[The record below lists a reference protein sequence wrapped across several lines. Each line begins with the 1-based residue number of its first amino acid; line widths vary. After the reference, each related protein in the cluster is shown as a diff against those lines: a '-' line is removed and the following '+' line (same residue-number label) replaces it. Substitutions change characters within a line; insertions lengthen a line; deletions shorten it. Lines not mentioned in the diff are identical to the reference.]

1 MYNRL
6 FDWRPNETQHT
17 PQLRRCCCQVR
28 LWRNFSDEID
38 EARDPSRNLFE
49 VSSVLHRQTKISGH
63 RRPRRTISEKV
74 QQEKFLSRGTPLIFK
89 YLKHLTYIATSWALT
104 SSDDEILVGGQ
115 AVIEGVMMRS
125 PKGYSV
131 AVRRQ
136 DGTVRVM
143 KDALLALGAK
153 WKVFKAPILRGV
165 GVLGQALVLGI
176 RALRFS
182 VEEALTEEDAKK
194 IAKEPAQVS
203 SWLIAGNLVLALGV
217 NILLFIALPLLITR
231 LLQTQVG
238 FQSSLL
244 FNGIDGFFRVLVFV
258 IFLYSVSWMK
268 DMNRV
273 FQYHGAEHKTVYNFE
288 SRQDLSVTNA
298 QKFST
303 LHPRCGTSF
312 LLVVMIVSILVFSL
326 VHFDGFA
333 GKLLSRIV
341 LLPLVAGISYEIIR
355 YSAKHPKS
363 LLRIVTLPGLLL
375 QKITT
380 KPPDDK
386 QVEIAIRAL
395 EEALTV

>member
-1 MYNRL
+1 
-6 FDWRPNETQHT
+6 
-17 PQLRRCCCQVR
+17 
-28 LWRNFSDEID
+28 
-38 EARDPSRNLFE
+38 
-49 VSSVLHRQTKISGH
+49 
-63 RRPRRTISEKV
+63 
-74 QQEKFLSRGTPLIFK
+74 LIFK
-89 YLKHLTYIATSWALT
+89 HFKHFIFTAASWALN

-136 DGTVRVM
+136 DGTVRVI
-143 KDALLALGAK
+143 KDALFALGER
-153 WKVFKAPILRGV
+153 WKAFKLPILRGV

-182 VEEALTEEDAKK
+182 AEEALSDDQPAQASTAKTETKK
-194 IAKEPAQVS
+194 DTSQVS

-217 NILLFIALPLLITR
+217 NVVLFVALPLVITR
-231 LLQTQVG
+231 LLQTQIG
-238 FQSSLL
+238 FQSSIL
-244 FNGIDGFFRVLVFV
+244 FNGIDGLFRVLVFV

-288 SRQDLSVTNA
+288 ARQELNVTNA

-312 LLVVMIVSILVFSL
+312 LLVVMIVSILVFS
-326 VHFDGFA
+326 VAKFDSFTA
-333 GKLLSRIV
+333 KLLSRIV

-355 YSAKHPKS
+355 YSAKHPNS
-363 LLRIVTLPGLLL
+363 LLRWVTFPGLLL

-380 KPPDDK
+380 QPPNDK
-386 QVEIAIRAL
+386 QVEVAIRAL

>member
-1 MYNRL
+1 M
-6 FDWRPNETQHT
+6 
-17 PQLRRCCCQVR
+17 
-28 LWRNFSDEID
+28 S
-38 EARDPSRNLFE
+38 
-49 VSSVLHRQTKISGH
+49 
-63 RRPRRTISEKV
+63 
-74 QQEKFLSRGTPLIFK
+74 FK
-89 YLKHLTYIATSWALT
+89 YLKYLVLTATAWALS

-115 AVIEGVMMRS
+115 AVVEGVMMRS

-143 KDALLALGAK
+143 KDLVLALSQK
-153 WKVFKAPILRGV
+153 WKIFKAPIVRGV

-182 VEEALTEEDAKK
+182 TEEALAEESVKQEAKSD
-194 IAKEPAQVS
+194 PAQVS
-203 SWLIAGNLVLALGV
+203 SWMIGGSLVLALGI
-217 NILLFIALPLLITR
+217 NILIFIALPLVITR
-231 LLQTQVG
+231 LIQAQVG

-244 FNGIDGFFRVLVFV
+244 FNGIDGLFRVLVFV
-258 IFLYSVSWMK
+258 IFLYSVSLMK

-288 SRQDLSVTNA
+288 SRQALNVKNA

-312 LLVVMIVSILVFSL
+312 LLVVMIVSILVFSIA
-326 VHFDGFA
+326 HFDSFG

-341 LLPLVAGISYEIIR
+341 LLPFVAGISYEIIR

-363 LLRIVTLPGLLL
+363 MLRIVTLPGLLL

-380 KPPDDK
+380 KPPDDT

>member
-1 MYNRL
+1 M
-6 FDWRPNETQHT
+6 
-17 PQLRRCCCQVR
+17 
-28 LWRNFSDEID
+28 
-38 EARDPSRNLFE
+38 
-49 VSSVLHRQTKISGH
+49 
-63 RRPRRTISEKV
+63 
-74 QQEKFLSRGTPLIFK
+74 IFK
-89 YLKHLTYIATSWALT
+89 YLKHLLYVSTSWALS

-143 KDALLALGAK
+143 KDALLSLGEK
-153 WKVFKAPILRGV
+153 WKIFKMPVLRGV

-176 RALRFS
+176 RALFFS
-182 VEEALTEEDAKK
+182 AEEAINEEGQTPQAGAENSAKK
-194 IAKEPAQVS
+194 EAKPPTQLS
-203 SWLIAGNLVLALGV
+203 SWLIAGNLIVALGV
-217 NILLFIALPLLITR
+217 NILLFIALPLVATR
-231 LLQTQVG
+231 LLQGQLG
-238 FQSSLL
+238 FQSTFL
-244 FNGIDGFFRVLVFV
+244 FNSIDGLFRVLVFV
-258 IFLYSVSWMK
+258 TFLYSFSWMK
-268 DMNRV
+268 DMNRL

-288 SRQDLSVTNA
+288 SRQRLSVATA

-312 LLVVMIVSILVFSL
+312 LLVVMGVSILVFSI

-355 YSAKHPKS
+355 YSAKRPKS
-363 LLRIVTLPGLLL
+363 WVRVITFPGLLL

-380 KPPDDK
+380 KPPDDT

>member
-1 MYNRL
+1 M
-6 FDWRPNETQHT
+6 
-17 PQLRRCCCQVR
+17 
-28 LWRNFSDEID
+28 
-38 EARDPSRNLFE
+38 
-49 VSSVLHRQTKISGH
+49 
-63 RRPRRTISEKV
+63 
-74 QQEKFLSRGTPLIFK
+74 IFK
-89 YLKHLTYIATSWALT
+89 YLKHLVFTATSWALS

-143 KDALLALGAK
+143 KDALLSLGEK
-153 WKVFKAPILRGV
+153 WKIFKTPVVRGV
-165 GVLGQALVLGI
+165 GVLAQALVLGI

-182 VEEALTEEDAKK
+182 AEEALAEETAKK
-194 IAKEPAQVS
+194 NVDAPEKDTSKVS
-203 SWLIAGNLVLALGV
+203 SWLIAGNLVLALGI
-217 NILLFIALPLLITR
+217 NIVLFVVLPLFITR
-231 LLQTQVG
+231 LVQGQIG
-238 FQSSLL
+238 FESSLL
-244 FNGIDGFFRVLVFV
+244 FNGIDGLFRVMVFV
-258 IFLYSVSWMK
+258 LFLYSVSWMK

-288 SRQDLSVTNA
+288 ARQPLHVSVA

-312 LLVVMIVSILVFSL
+312 LLVVMIVSILVFSIAS
-326 VHFDGFA
+326 FDTFT

-355 YSAKHPKS
+355 YSAKHPNS
-363 LLRIVTLPGLLL
+363 LLRIVTFPGLML

-380 KPPDDK
+380 KPPDDN

-395 EEALTV
+395 EEALSVEIPTPETALTV

>member
-1 MYNRL
+1 M
-6 FDWRPNETQHT
+6 FT
-17 PQLRRCCCQVR
+17 
-28 LWRNFSDEID
+28 
-38 EARDPSRNLFE
+38 
-49 VSSVLHRQTKISGH
+49 
-63 RRPRRTISEKV
+63 
-74 QQEKFLSRGTPLIFK
+74 
-89 YLKHLTYIATSWALT
+89 YLKHLAITATSWAL
-104 SSDDEILVGGQ
+104 SSGDDEILVGGQ

-143 KDALLALGAK
+143 KDPLLAMGQK
-153 WKVFKAPILRGV
+153 WKIFKAPIIRGV

-176 RALRFS
+176 KALLFS
-182 VEEALTEEDAKK
+182 AEEALAEESPN
-194 IAKEPAQVS
+194 KEGESAAPPAAPLS
-203 SWLIAGNLVLALGV
+203 SWMIAGQLVLGLGF
-217 NILLFIALPLLITR
+217 NILLFILLPLVITR
-231 LLQTQVG
+231 LLQTQIG

-258 IFLYSVSWMK
+258 TFLYLVSLMK

-288 SRQDLSVTNA
+288 SRQELKVVNA

-312 LLVVMIVSILVFSL
+312 LLVVMIVSILVFSIA
-326 VHFDGFA
+326 HFDTFG
-333 GKLLSRIV
+333 GKLLSRII

-355 YSAKHPKS
+355 YSAKHPNS
-363 LLRIVTLPGLLL
+363 ILRLVTLPGLWL

-380 KPPDDK
+380 KPPDDH

>member
-1 MYNRL
+1 
-6 FDWRPNETQHT
+6 
-17 PQLRRCCCQVR
+17 
-28 LWRNFSDEID
+28 
-38 EARDPSRNLFE
+38 
-49 VSSVLHRQTKISGH
+49 
-63 RRPRRTISEKV
+63 
-74 QQEKFLSRGTPLIFK
+74 LILK
-89 YLKHLTYIATSWALT
+89 YLKHFVLTATSWALT

-143 KDALLALGAK
+143 KDALLSLGEK
-153 WKVFKAPILRGV
+153 WKILKTPIVRGV

-182 VEEALTEEDAKK
+182 AEEALTEEGAQKQVTPKK
-194 IAKEPAQVS
+194 DPAQVS
-203 SWLIAGNLVLALGV
+203 SWLIAGNMVLALV
-217 NILLFIALPLLITR
+217 INILLFVALPLVITR
-231 LLQTQVG
+231 LLQAKMG
-238 FQSSLL
+238 FESSIL

-258 IFLYSVSWMK
+258 MFLYMVSWMK

-288 SRQDLSVTNA
+288 ARQDLKVDNA
-298 QKFST
+298 KKYST

-312 LLVVMIVSILVFSL
+312 LLVVMIVSILVFS
-326 VHFDGFA
+326 VAHFDSFSA
-333 GKLLSRIV
+333 KLLSRIV

-355 YSAKHPKS
+355 YSAKHPNS
-363 LLRIVTLPGLLL
+363 LLRIVTFPGLLL

-380 KPPDDK
+380 KEPDDT
-386 QVEIAIRAL
+386 QLEIAIRAL

>member
-1 MYNRL
+1 
-6 FDWRPNETQHT
+6 
-17 PQLRRCCCQVR
+17 
-28 LWRNFSDEID
+28 
-38 EARDPSRNLFE
+38 
-49 VSSVLHRQTKISGH
+49 
-63 RRPRRTISEKV
+63 
-74 QQEKFLSRGTPLIFK
+74 LILK
-89 YLKHLTYIATSWALT
+89 YLKHLTITATSWALS

-136 DGTVRVM
+136 DGTIRVM
-143 KDALLALGAK
+143 KDALLSLGEK
-153 WKVFKAPILRGV
+153 WKVLKTPVLRGV

-182 VEEALTEEDAKK
+182 AEEALTEEDKK
-194 IAKEPAQVS
+194 QQTEGAKEQPAAKQKDPSQVS
-203 SWLIAGNLVLALGV
+203 SWLIAGNMVLALGI
-217 NILLFIALPLLITR
+217 NILLFVALPLVITR
-231 LLQTQVG
+231 MLQAKMG
-238 FQSSLL
+238 FESSIL
-244 FNGIDGFFRVLVFV
+244 FNGIDGIFRVLVFV
-258 IFLYSVSWMK
+258 MFLYIVSWMK

-288 SRQDLSVTNA
+288 ARQELKVDNA
-298 QKFST
+298 KKYST

-312 LLVVMIVSILVFSL
+312 LLVVMIVSILVFS
-326 VHFDGFA
+326 VAHFDSFS

-355 YSAKHPKS
+355 YSAKHPNS
-363 LLRIVTLPGLLL
+363 LLRIVTFPGLLL

-380 KPPDDK
+380 KEPDDT
-386 QVEIAIRAL
+386 QLEIAIRAL

>member
-1 MYNRL
+1 M
-6 FDWRPNETQHT
+6 
-17 PQLRRCCCQVR
+17 
-28 LWRNFSDEID
+28 
-38 EARDPSRNLFE
+38 
-49 VSSVLHRQTKISGH
+49 
-63 RRPRRTISEKV
+63 
-74 QQEKFLSRGTPLIFK
+74 FK
-89 YLKHLTYIATSWALT
+89 YLKYLAITATSWALS

-125 PKGYSV
+125 PRGYSV

-136 DGTVRVM
+136 DGSVRVM
-143 KDALLALGAK
+143 KDPLLAMGAK
-153 WKVFKAPILRGV
+153 WKIFKAPIVRGV

-182 VEEALTEEDAKK
+182 AEEALTEEGAGQAVKADSA
-194 IAKEPAQVS
+194 PASPVS
-203 SWLIAGNLVLALGV
+203 SWLIAGNLVLALGI
-217 NILLFIALPLLITR
+217 NILLFVALPLVITR
-231 LLQTQVG
+231 LLQTQLG

-258 IFLYSVSWMK
+258 SFLYSVSWMK

-288 SRQDLSVTNA
+288 SRQELKVANA

-312 LLVVMIVSILVFSL
+312 LLVVMIVSILVFSIA
-326 VHFDGFA
+326 HFDTFG

-355 YSAKHPKS
+355 YSAKHPNS
-363 LLRIVTLPGLLL
+363 ILRIVTLPGLWL
-375 QKITT
+375 QRITT
-380 KPPDDK
+380 KPPDDH